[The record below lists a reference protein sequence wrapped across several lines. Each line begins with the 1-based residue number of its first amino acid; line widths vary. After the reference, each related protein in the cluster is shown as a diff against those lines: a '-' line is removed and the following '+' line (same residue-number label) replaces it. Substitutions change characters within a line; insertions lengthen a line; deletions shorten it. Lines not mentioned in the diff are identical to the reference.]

1 MTAEQPVAEP
11 LMAPAPPP
19 SIPALQKWTS
29 WGTGVGIEVGHENLF
44 FTLTRVR
51 PSGVHVLDSMV
62 IERYRER
69 PAGEWGG
76 GYQDFLKKN
85 KVSHVSATVVLPP
98 GDCISRVAAF
108 PGVLD
113 KDLGAAV
120 QYQLDGLHPYPEEE
134 AAHAFARLK
143 GERKASVAVGI
154 ARQPVIQDY
163 ATLFDEAGIPV
174 SAFLTPA
181 AAIYSALRVMQPAPA
196 TQFLGIVEYESSTLL
211 YGESETH
218 PVYCVQ
224 FPAGSDRAVVAAQAQ
239 LRLGDQPLVA
249 RLAALLPRAQ
259 REDVTWPLAYAASL
273 AGALPGQ
280 SLQVN
285 LLPAD
290 RRTVSSPWRWVPTI
304 VLLVLLAVL
313 GLGFSY
319 YQEYE
324 NRRLLTKLDAEIA
337 KVQPR
342 VLQVSTLQKQ
352 IEEKGKRLGYL
363 VDIAGYPQQDLDVIR
378 ELTRI
383 LPGTAFVARLD
394 ITRSDVA
401 LAGEVDQSMELLR
414 MLDNSPLFRDSEFTS
429 TPSRSPNG
437 KELFQIRTRRE
448 FPLPPKPGVQPQ
460 QPQVPQPGVQ
470 LLPPGVNSTP
480 LPRVA
485 PPPPLPPG
493 VRP

>member
-11 LMAPAPPP
+11 QMAPAAAPP
-19 SIPALQKWTS
+19 IPALQKWAS
-29 WGTGVGIEVGHENLF
+29 WGTGVGIEIGQENLF

-51 PSGVHVLDSMV
+51 PGGIHVLDSMV

-76 GYQDFLKKN
+76 AYQDFLKKN

-98 GDCISRVAAF
+98 GDCIARVAAF

-134 AAHAFARLK
+134 AVHAYARLK
-143 GERKASVAVGI
+143 GERKSNIAVGI

-181 AAIYSALRVMQPAPA
+181 AAIYSALRVLQPVPA
-196 TQFLGIVEYESSTLL
+196 SQFLGIVEYEGSTLL

-224 FPAGSDRAVVAAQAQ
+224 FPAGSDRAVSAAQAQ
-239 LRLGDQPLVA
+239 LRLGDEPLVA
-249 RLAALLPRAQ
+249 RLASLLPRAQ
-259 REDVTWPLAYAASL
+259 REDLTWPLAYAASL
-273 AGALPGQ
+273 AGALPGA

-285 LLPAD
+285 LLPVD

-304 VLLVLLAVL
+304 VLLVLLAIL

-342 VLQVSTLQKQ
+342 VLQVNSIQKQ
-352 IEEKGKRLGYL
+352 IEEKSKRLAYL

-401 LAGEVDQSMELLR
+401 MSGEVDQSMELLR
-414 MLDNSPLFRDSEFTS
+414 LLDNSPLFRDSEFVS

-437 KELFQIRTRRE
+437 KEIFQIRTRRE
-448 FPLPPKPGVQPQ
+448 FPALPKPGAQPA

-493 VRP
+493 VR